1 MLEILKIYIES
12 NRKYIIIFALV
23 LLQIQVYLHITRS
36 DVIYEQQTQFLRRFK
51 KSIKSYIYIITYFLI
66 ENAWVIYKY
75 MYLQN

>member
-1 MLEILKIYIES
+1 MKMLEILKIYIES

-66 ENAWVIYKY
+66 ENA
-75 MYLQN
+75 